1 MKLRIISLLF
11 ALIMVV
17 GVFAGCNK
25 STGRQR
31 DDKSGTNDKAY
42 DTEEDRAI
50 KDYVTDLAEG
60 ANYEGQTFTYL
71 GGQQENFPTK
81 EEETGDIRSDALFKR
96 QREIEDTYG
105 LDFENVYDEDGSD
118 SVKDTVINE
127 VMAGGDSYDL
137 VNGYVRSVGRPTLNA
152 GVLMEMQDLDHI
164 DLDREWWNQSMWDCY
179 SLNGR
184 LFFLLGPITVHNY
197 LDAHI
202 VIFNKAVT
210 AMYGIEDADMY
221 DSAREGTW
229 TIDKMFAF
237 ASKVPENKSGSGTY
251 RYDKPGGRAFLYAA
265 GYTITK
271 FDENGDPYVEEKLP
285 REYSDLSDKLVPVF
299 TDPAQSIFVNDKKKE
314 TWDSKYGMGEEEM
327 FDNDR
332 ALFMFP
338 NTSAV
343 EYMRKFDV
351 EFGILPMPKLN
362 ESQKNYYCL
371 SESYG
376 SGSTGAVYVPKTVRD
391 PEMTGRITESM
402 AALSQIYVKDAYYEK
417 LLKGQGI
424 FDMESSDMLDIIF
437 ASKVYDMAD
446 LYCEGNI
453 DNLGPF
459 IEAIDRNF
467 MFDNSNFSSDYY
479 ANARIANLNIKLL
492 LKMLENSSK

>member
-1 MKLRIISLLF
+1 MNRRIISLLL

-17 GVFAGCNK
+17 GVLVGCNK
-25 STGRQR
+25 AASRQR
-31 DDKSGTNDKAY
+31 DKENNKDAY

-50 KDYVTDLAEG
+50 KEYVLDLSEG
-60 ANYEGQTFTYL
+60 ANYEGRTFTYL

-81 EEETGDIRSDALFKR
+81 EEETADIRSNALFNR
-96 QREIEDTYG
+96 QREIEETYG
-105 LDFENVYDEDGSD
+105 LDFVNVYDEEGSD

-164 DLDREWWNQSMWDCY
+164 DLEREWWNQSMWDCY
-179 SLNGR
+179 ALDGK

-202 VIFNKAVT
+202 VIFNKSVT
-210 AMYGIEDADMY
+210 EMYGINDEDLY
-221 DSAREGTW
+221 NSVKEGKW
-229 TIDKMFAF
+229 TIDKMFEF
-237 ASKVPENKSGSGTY
+237 ASKIPDNKSGNGTY
-251 RYDKPGGRAFLYAA
+251 RYDNPGGRSFLYAA

-285 REYSDLSDKLVPVF
+285 REFSDLSDKLVPVF
-299 TDPAQSIFVNDKKKE
+299 TDPAQSIFVDPSKKE
-314 TWDSKYGMGEEEM
+314 QWDKKYGMTEEEL

-343 EYMRKFDV
+343 EYMRSFDV
-351 EFGILPMPKLN
+351 EFGILPMPKLD

-376 SGSTGAVYVPKTVRD
+376 SGSTGAVYVPKTVSD

-402 AALSQIYVKDAYYEK
+402 AALSQIYIKDAYYEK

-424 FDMESSDMLDIIF
+424 FDMESADMLDIIF

-453 DNLGPF
+453 DSLGPF
-459 IEAIDRNF
+459 IEAIDKNF
-467 MFDNSNFSSDYY
+467 KYSNANFSSDYF
-479 ANARIANLNIKLL
+479 ANAKIANLNIMLL
-492 LKMLENSSK
+492 LRMIRSSN